1 MSSTTKEKVIQEAK
15 RLISESPSGMRY
27 SELIKKIKELLPGV
41 PPYTIGGSFQ
51 KFRANLPPNIYMPGK
66 GLYKD
71 IKYKG
76 SEEPVETTPIPASQS
91 KIEEK
96 EVYEPFARYLENE
109 LEGCTKAIVV
119 GGSKF
124 GGKKWG
130 TPDVMGKLEM
140 KKSAII
146 QPPPEIISAEIKT
159 GSQPLIVA
167 FGQACAYK
175 LFSHKSYIVVP
186 DDYSNDDISR
196 LDALAR
202 IFGIGLVLFDK
213 TEKPI
218 RFQIRVRAS
227 RHEPDMFYVNEYAK
241 EIEDELFT

>member
-1 MSSTTKEKVIQEAK
+1 LRNWK
-15 RLISESPSGMRY
+15 RSW
-27 SELIKKIKELLPGV
+27 KK
-41 PPYTIGGSFQ
+41 S
-51 KFRANLPPNIYMPGK
+51 R
-66 GLYKD
+66 GLD
-71 IKYKG
+71 WN
-76 SEEPVETTPIPASQS
+76 
-91 KIEEK
+91 K

>member
-1 MSSTTKEKVIQEAK
+1 
-15 RLISESPSGMRY
+15 
-27 SELIKKIKELLPGV
+27 
-41 PPYTIGGSFQ
+41 
-51 KFRANLPPNIYMPGK
+51 
-66 GLYKD
+66 
-71 IKYKG
+71 
-76 SEEPVETTPIPASQS
+76 
-91 KIEEK
+91 
-96 EVYEPFARYLENE
+96 
-109 LEGCTKAIVV
+109 
-119 GGSKF
+119 
-124 GGKKWG
+124 
-130 TPDVMGKLEM
+130 M

>member
-1 MSSTTKEKVIQEAK
+1 LRNWKRSWKKSRGLDWNAGFDGALRWEGERSGEDERSKAMSSTTKEKVIQEAK

-146 QPPPEIISAEIKT
+146 QA
-159 GSQPLIVA
+159 L
-167 FGQACAYK
+167 
-175 LFSHKSYIVVP
+175 
-186 DDYSNDDISR
+186 SR
-196 LDALAR
+196 
-202 IFGIGLVLFDK
+202 
-213 TEKPI
+213 
-218 RFQIRVRAS
+218 
-227 RHEPDMFYVNEYAK
+227 
-241 EIEDELFT
+241 